1 MSQVTYTVGVLDGS
15 ATLVYS
21 GTLMVQL
28 QLDSYGPGPTAGLL
42 TLQGFDPLLLTGV
55 SGGGAGWS
63 LYGDNGSLNVSSLG
77 AYAIG
82 RQANQAPPRI
92 TGSIALTVAGG
103 QEQRL
108 LLLGYTG
115 GGAAPA
121 ANLLGADNA
130 AAADTVE
137 AADTVAALG
146 AGAGAA
152 QYDWTLA
159 LLNDAFARTGT
170 AAFTGSGQMVQM
182 GPVSRRWSVTGTLT
196 GDGLPAGG
204 VPIQGG
210 GIQDFWGGRSPSD
223 PQLAFAVAS
232 THLQGVSDGTLTM
245 SNGTSFFVG
254 MPVAQSTIHV
264 PHLADAAAEPA

>member
-1 MSQVTYTVGVLDGS
+1 MSQVTYTVGVLNES

-21 GTLMVQL
+21 GTLLVQL
-28 QLDSYGPGPTAGLL
+28 QLGNYGSAPTAGLL
-42 TLQGFDPLLLTGV
+42 TLQGFEPLLLSGV

-77 AYAIG
+77 AYATG
-82 RQANQAPPRI
+82 QQPNQAPPYV
-92 TGSIALTVAGG
+92 TGSIALAVSGG
-103 QEQRL
+103 QEQKL

-115 GGAAPA
+115 GGTAPA
-121 ANLLGADNA
+121 AHVPGADNA
-130 AAADTVE
+130 AAADTVGVS
-137 AADTVAALG
+137 AG
-146 AGAGAA
+146 AGAGVT
-152 QYDWTLA
+152 QYNWTLA
-159 LLNDAFARTGT
+159 LLDNAFARTGT

-210 GIQDFWGGRSPSD
+210 GSEDLWYGRSQSD
-223 PQLAFAVAS
+223 PQLTFAVVAG
-232 THLQGVSDGTLTM
+232 TYIQGVSDGTLTM
-245 SNGTSFFVG
+245 SNGTSFFIGV
-254 MPVAQSTIHV
+254 PVAQSTIAV